1 MKLINQSISQ
11 LLSLFFYHFSWTDP
25 SIVKRF
31 IEKFVNSENISSI
44 PGLKTKQTDSTE
56 KINVEFLI

>member
-1 MKLINQSISQ
+1 LQ
-11 LLSLFFYHFSWTDP
+11 
-25 SIVKRF
+25 
-31 IEKFVNSENISSI
+31 KFVNPGTENISSI